1 MKKILLFSLFILI
14 GINAISQ
21 KIEYPHKL
29 KYLPLTNEGQKL
41 RMAYMD
47 VAAPQPNGK
56 NVLLLHGKN
65 FNGYYWKDVIK
76 FLSANGYRVI
86 VPDQIGF
93 GFSDKPKINYS
104 FDLLAANTK
113 KLLDTLGISKTIVIG
128 HSMGGML
135 LTRFAVLY
143 PDVAEKLIYENPIG
157 LEDYST
163 FVPRQPIDSIF
174 QKELNTNYQSMKNY
188 QQTYY
193 PKWKSQY
200 EQYIAAQYAT
210 MQMPDFKTAA
220 YSSALTYQMII
231 EQPVISDFKK
241 ITQPTLIVIGQLDRT
256 VVGKN
261 LLSKEAAQERGYYPK
276 LGKML
281 KNEIKNS
288 SLVEFSSVGHIP
300 HVQVAG
306 MFEEVV
312 LHFLR
317 KQ

>member
-1 MKKILLFSLFILI
+1 MKKYLLFSLLILS

-21 KIEYPHKL
+21 KIDYPHKL
-29 KYLPLTNEGQKL
+29 NYLPLTIEGKQL

-47 VAAPQPNGK
+47 VSAEQSNGK
-56 NVLLLHGKN
+56 NVVLLHGKN

-76 FLSANGYRVI
+76 FLTANGYRVI

-113 KLLDTLGISKTIVIG
+113 KLLDTLGIIKTTVIG

-135 LTRFAVLY
+135 LTRFAILY
-143 PDVAEKLIYENPIG
+143 PDIVEKLIYENPIG

-163 FVPRQPIDSIF
+163 FVPKQSFDSIY
-174 QKELNTNYQSMKNY
+174 QRELKANYETLKKY
-188 QQTYY
+188 QQSYY
-193 PKWKSQY
+193 PTWKSTY
-200 EQYIAAQYAT
+200 EQYVAAQFAT
-210 MQMPDFKTAA
+210 MQIPDFKTAA
-220 YSSALTYQMII
+220 YASALTYQMII
-231 EQPVISDFKK
+231 DQPVTGDFRNIK
-241 ITQPTLIVIGQLDRT
+241 QPTLIVIGQLDRT

-261 LLSKEAAQERGYYPK
+261 LLSKQEAQNRGYYPK

-281 KNEIKNS
+281 KGQIQNS
-288 SLVEFSSVGHIP
+288 TLVEFSSVGHIP
-300 HVQVAG
+300 HVQVNG
-306 MFEEVV
+306 MFEQAV

-317 KQ
+317 K